1 MTLELHIII
10 NDVLFQILPFDN
22 AKWIFMCN
30 NTIIS
35 YLFFPIYAHQLFKLV
50 NSKSQPS
57 VDIIQKEKWNLIFD
71 INLVKTLNP

>member
-1 MTLELHIII
+1 
-10 NDVLFQILPFDN
+10 
-22 AKWIFMCN
+22 MCN

-35 YLFFPIYAHQLFKLV
+35 SLFFPIYAHQLFKLV